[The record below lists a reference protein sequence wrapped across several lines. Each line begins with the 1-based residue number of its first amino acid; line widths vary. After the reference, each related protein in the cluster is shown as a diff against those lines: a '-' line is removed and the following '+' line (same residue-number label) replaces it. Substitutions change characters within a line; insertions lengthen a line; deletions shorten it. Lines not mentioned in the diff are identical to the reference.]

1 MKQKI
6 QMGETLQSTNPSKT
20 QTNKQTK
27 RNRNKRKKERE
38 KQKKNNK
45 QIFNV
50 QTNFWMQYG
59 DAYC

>member
-20 QTNKQTK
+20 NKQK
-27 RNRNKRKKERE
+27 KQKQEEKERE